1 MSGVAEPVYFGH
13 SDRPLFGWI
22 HRPPGAD
29 EMPVGV
35 VICNPF
41 GYEAV
46 CAHRSLRHFA
56 DMAAAAGLPA
66 IRFDYDGVGDSAG
79 SEFDPRRVDAWV
91 ASVSQAIAALGSRT
105 GARRF
110 VLLGVRL
117 GAALAAMAAV
127 GRNDVAGIVAIA
139 PVVSGRTFL
148 REALALQGTH
158 AGQAD
163 SRGEVVDD
171 DLREVLGAP
180 ITPETWEAIGRI
192 DMSGLS
198 ASPASEVLMLDRATL
213 GKAAPWVQRLRD
225 AGAHVEDHRVAGYE
239 EMVLDS
245 HEAQLPNE
253 MLRITGEW
261 LNRLMTRE
269 ARASA
274 ATAAPSAA
282 AAVAVPGAALQA
294 TFPPTADREVAVVE
308 RAVWLDTDQRMF
320 GILAESPDSPE
331 KHDRKCVLLV
341 NNGAVHH
348 VGPSRLHVSLARRWA
363 AEGHAVL
370 RVDLPGIGDSRPHN
384 GEAENVVYSD
394 RAVDGVATAVRWL
407 RGRHPGL
414 PCHAMGI
421 CSGGYHA
428 LKAAVA
434 GVPLDGMVVI
444 NPLTFFWKTGMSL
457 DYQPY
462 QLENDASRYRRSLL
476 SSESWKKLFRGR
488 VQVMPF
494 VQVVVRRTA
503 SVLRM
508 RTRNIARELG
518 FQLED
523 DLGREL
529 ADLARRSVQLSFV
542 FADTDPG
549 LGLLRQQA
557 GWTLNRLLRRGQVQ
571 IEVIPHA
578 NHSFTHRVARGEL
591 VRVLSC
597 YVGAPVQRASGV
609 TRGRE

>member
-1 MSGVAEPVYFGH
+1 MSGVAEPVYFGR

-22 HRPPGAD
+22 HRSYGTD
-29 EMPVGV
+29 EAPVGV

-56 DMAAAAGLPA
+56 DMAAAAGLPT

-79 SEFDPRRVDAWV
+79 SEFDPGRVDAWI
-91 ASVSQAIAALGSRT
+91 ASVSEAIAALGRGT

-110 VLLGVRL
+110 IVLGVRL
-117 GAALAAMAAV
+117 GAALAAIAAV
-127 GRNDVAGIVAIA
+127 GRSDIAGIVAIA

-148 REALALQGTH
+148 REAMALQGTH
-158 AGQAD
+158 AGDAD
-163 SRGEVVDD
+163 GRGAVVDD
-171 DLREVLGAP
+171 GVREILGTP
-180 ITPETWEAIGRI
+180 ITQETWDAIGRV
-192 DMSGLS
+192 DLAGLP
-198 ASPASEVLMLDRATL
+198 ALPASEVLVLDRASL

-225 AGAHVEDHRVAGYE
+225 AGAHVEDHRVTGYE

-245 HEAQLPNE
+245 HEAQLPDE
-253 MLRITGEW
+253 MLRITAEW
-261 LNRLMTRE
+261 FNRIAARE
-269 ARASA
+269 VQLSGA
-274 ATAAPSAA
+274 ATVEVA
-282 AAVAVPGAALQA
+282 AAVTASLAAPKA
-294 TFPPTADREVAVVE
+294 TFPPTADREVPVVE
-308 RAVWLDTDQRMF
+308 RAVWLDQYQRMF
-320 GILAESPDSPE
+320 GILTECADQPPMP
-331 KHDRKCVLLV
+331 DRKCILLV

-363 AEGHAVL
+363 AQGHAVL
-370 RVDLPGIGDSRPHN
+370 RIDLPGIGDSRPYD
-384 GEAENVVYSD
+384 GEPENVVYSD
-394 RAVDGVATAVRWL
+394 RAVDGVGTAVSWL
-407 RGRHPGL
+407 RGRHPGRS
-414 PCHAMGI
+414 CHAMGI

-444 NPLTFFWKTGMSL
+444 NPLTFFWKPGMSL
-457 DYQPY
+457 NYQPF

-476 SSESWKKLFRGR
+476 NPESWKKLFQGR

-503 SVLRM
+503 SVLRL
-508 RTRNIARELG
+508 RARNIKRELG
-518 FQLED
+518 FRVDD

-529 ADLARRSVQLSFV
+529 TDLARRGVQLSFV

-549 LGLLRQQA
+549 LGLLKQHA
-557 GWTLNRLLRRGQVQ
+557 GWTLGRLLRRGQVQ
-571 IEVIPHA
+571 IAVIQHA
-578 NHSFTHRVARGEL
+578 NHSFTHRIARGEL

-597 YVGAPVQRASGV
+597 YVDAPVQRASGV
-609 TRGRE
+609 AHGRK

>member
-1 MSGVAEPVYFGH
+1 MSGVAEPVYFGRVE
-13 SDRPLFGWI
+13 RPLFGWI
-22 HRPPGAD
+22 HRPSGTSVPA
-29 EMPVGV
+29 VGV

-56 DMAAAAGLPA
+56 NMAAAAGLPA

-79 SEFDPRRVDAWV
+79 SEFDPGRVDAWV
-91 ASVSQAIAALGSRT
+91 ASVAAAIETLGRMT

-110 VLLGVRL
+110 VVLGVRL

-158 AGQAD
+158 AGHAD

-171 DLREVLGAP
+171 GLREVLGAP

-192 DMSGLS
+192 DVAGLP
-198 ASPASEVLMLDRATL
+198 ASPASEVLMLDRVTL

-225 AGAHVEDHRVAGYE
+225 TGAKVEDHRVAGYD

-245 HEAQLPNE
+245 HEARLPDE
-253 MLRITGEW
+253 MLRITNEW
-261 LNRLMTRE
+261 LNRLAARE
-269 ARASA
+269 AHAPGTATVASA
-274 ATAAPSAA
+274 AV
-282 AAVAVPGAALQA
+282 AAVREAASEA
-294 TFPPTADREVAVVE
+294 TFPPTADREVPVVE
-308 RAVWLDTDQRMF
+308 RAVWLDADQRMF
-320 GILAESPDSPE
+320 GILTECPDPPST
-331 KHDRKCVLLV
+331 HDRKGVLLI

-363 AEGHAVL
+363 AEGHSVL
-370 RVDLPGIGDSRPHN
+370 RVDLPGIGDSRPYD
-384 GEAENVVYSD
+384 GEPENVVYSD
-394 RAVDGVATAVRWL
+394 RAIDGVAAAVRWL
-407 RGRHPGL
+407 RGRHPDRT
-414 PCHAMGI
+414 CHAMGI

-434 GVPLDGMVVI
+434 GVLLDGIVII
-444 NPLTFFWKTGMSL
+444 NPLTFFWKPGMSL

-476 SSESWKKLFRGR
+476 NPESWKKLFRGR
-488 VQVMPF
+488 VQIMPF

-503 SVLRM
+503 NVLRL
-508 RTRNIARELG
+508 RVRNIKRELG
-518 FQLED
+518 FRVED

-529 ADLARRSVQLSFV
+529 AGLARRGVRLSFV

-549 LGLLRQQA
+549 LGLLRQHA
-557 GWTLNRLLRRGQVQ
+557 GWTLGRLLRRGEVQ
-571 IEVIPHA
+571 YEVIQHA

-591 VRVLSC
+591 VRVLSR
-597 YVGAPVQRASGV
+597 YVDAPARAASGAA
-609 TRGRE
+609 RGRK

>member
-1 MSGVAEPVYFGH
+1 MSGVAEPVYFGRA
-13 SDRPLFGWI
+13 DRPLFGWI
-22 HRPPGAD
+22 HRTSGAKQTS
-29 EMPVGV
+29 VGV

-79 SEFDPRRVDAWV
+79 SEFDPRRVDTWV
-91 ASVSQAIAALGSRT
+91 ASVGEAIAALGNRT
-105 GARRF
+105 GCRRF

-148 REALALQGTH
+148 REALALQGAH
-158 AGQAD
+158 SGNAD

-171 DLREVLGAP
+171 GLREVLGAP

-192 DMSGLS
+192 DMSGLA
-198 ASPASEVLMLDRATL
+198 ASPASEVLVLDRATL

-245 HEAQLPNE
+245 HEAQLPDE

-261 LNRLMTRE
+261 LGRLVTRE
-269 ARASA
+269 ARAPGA
-274 ATAAPSAA
+274 ADAVSV
-282 AAVAVPGAALQA
+282 AAVAAPGTALEA
-294 TFPPTADREVAVVE
+294 TFPPAADREVPVVE
-308 RAVWLDTDQRMF
+308 RAIWLDQDQRMF
-320 GILAESPDSPE
+320 GILTECADPPPTP
-331 KHDRKCVLLV
+331 DRKCILLV

-363 AEGHAVL
+363 SQGHAVL
-370 RVDLPGIGDSRPHN
+370 RIDLPGIGDSRPYD
-384 GEAENVVYSD
+384 GEPENVVYSD
-394 RAVDGVATAVRWL
+394 RAVGAVGTAVNWL
-407 RGRHPGL
+407 RGRHPGRS
-414 PCHAMGI
+414 CHAMGI

-444 NPLTFFWKTGMSL
+444 NPLTFFWKPGMSL
-457 DYQPY
+457 DYQPF
-462 QLENDASRYRRSLL
+462 QLEKDASRYRKSLL
-476 SSESWKKLFRGR
+476 SSESWKKLLRGR

-508 RTRNIARELG
+508 RTRNIGRELG
-518 FQLED
+518 FRLED

-529 ADLARRSVQLSFV
+529 ADLARRGVQLSFV

-549 LGLLRQQA
+549 LGLLRQHA
-557 GWTLNRLLRRGQVQ
+557 GWALGRLMRRGQVQ
-571 IEVIPHA
+571 VDVIEHA

-609 TRGRE
+609 TRERE